1 MENKNNKKFDLQETL
16 SYFAFEVP
24 VKLYRSIIRHGYPDS
39 EKNKSLLIFTNF
51 FLHIFPVK
59 VRKHAVKVRYSY
71 CMGGITLLLFI
82 ILTINGGL
90 LMFYYIPS
98 TEKAYQN
105 MKDLEFA
112 VSFGVFLRNMHRWG
126 AHAMVATVFL
136 HMCRV
141 FYTGAYKPPRE
152 FNWVIGVILLV
163 LTLFLSFTGYL
174 LPWDQLA
181 FWAITIGAGIAESV
195 PIIGKLQRFVL
206 LGGNIVDQ
214 GALIRFY
221 VAHVFLL
228 PLVTTVLIGVHL
240 WRVRKDGGMSG
251 PPL

>member
-1 MENKNNKKFDLQETL
+1 MENKSNNKFSLRDYL
-16 SYFAFEVP
+16 YYMAFELP
-24 VKLYRSIIRHGYPDS
+24 VKLYRSVIRHGYPDS

-82 ILTINGGL
+82 ILTITGGL
-90 LMFYYIPS
+90 LMFYYVPS
-98 TEKAYQN
+98 TERAYQS
-105 MKDLEFA
+105 MKDLEFT
-112 VSFGVFLRNMHRWG
+112 VSFGMFLRNMHRWG
-126 AHAMVATVFL
+126 AHAMVMTVFL

-152 FNWVIGVILLV
+152 FNWVIGVILFV

-181 FWAITIGAGIAESV
+181 FWAITVGTTIASYA
-195 PIIGKLQRFVL
+195 PMGDLQRFIMI
-206 LGGNIVDQ
+206 GGNIVDQ

-228 PLVTTVLIGVHL
+228 PLVAAVLIAVHM

-251 PPL
+251 PTL

>member
-1 MENKNNKKFDLQETL
+1 MIKQNNNKGPTKRGIVQYVLFDLPL
-16 SYFAFEVP
+16 
-24 VKLYRSIIRHGYPDS
+24 KLYRSVIRHGYPDS
-39 EKNKSLLIFTNF
+39 EKNKSLLIFTSL
-51 FLHIFPVK
+51 FLHILPVK
-59 VRKHAVKVRYSY
+59 VREHAVKVRYTL

-82 ILTINGGL
+82 ILTITGGL

-98 TEKAYQN
+98 VDQAYQS

-112 VSFGVFLRNMHRWG
+112 VSFGVFLRNMHRWA
-126 AHAMVATVFL
+126 AHGMVVTVFL

-141 FYTGAYKPPRE
+141 FYTGSYKAPRE
-152 FNWVIGVILLV
+152 FNWVIGVILFV
-163 LTLFLSFTGYL
+163 STLLLSFTGYL

-181 FWAITIGAGIAESV
+181 FWAITVGASIASYA
-195 PIIGKLQRFVL
+195 PMGDLQRFIL
-206 LGGNIVDQ
+206 LGGNTVSQ

-228 PLVTTVLIGVHL
+228 PLACGVLIAVHL
-240 WRVRKDGGMSG
+240 WRVRKDGGISG

>member
-1 MENKNNKKFDLQETL
+1 MENENNKKFDLQKTL
-16 SYFAFEVP
+16 SYFAFELP
-24 VKLYRSIIRHGYPDS
+24 IKLYRSIIRHGYPDS

-82 ILTINGGL
+82 ILTITGGL
-90 LMFYYIPS
+90 LMFYYVPS

-112 VSFGVFLRNMHRWG
+112 VSFGVFLRNMHRWA
-126 AHAMVATVFL
+126 AHGMVATVFL

-152 FNWVIGVILLV
+152 FNWVIGVILFFNDSFPQLYRISSPLGSISILGYYRRDYYCLV
-163 LTLFLSFTGYL
+163 RPNGRFTKIC
-174 LPWDQLA
+174 PD
-181 FWAITIGAGIAESV
+181 
-195 PIIGKLQRFVL
+195 
-206 LGGNIVDQ
+206 
-214 GALIRFY
+214 
-221 VAHVFLL
+221 
-228 PLVTTVLIGVHL
+228 
-240 WRVRKDGGMSG
+240 WR
-251 PPL
+251 